1 MRTFSALCLS
11 VLVPLSAHSQPS
23 TITVLSSNATKAV
36 VEELGPQFEK
46 ASRQR
51 VVFKFGN
58 SAELKARIEKGEAFD
73 VAILTAPLVGELVTL
88 GKLTAA
94 TRTDIAR
101 AGAGMAVHSQATKP
115 DISTADALKG
125 ALINA
130 RSIAYVG
137 QGATAVI
144 MRSIFEK
151 FGLTE
156 AMHAKT
162 KLVPSAAHAVAAKEA
177 ELGFT
182 QISEILNVPGAVL
195 AGPLPPEL
203 QVYTTFQAARS
214 AATAS
219 AEAASFIKFLTTPS
233 AAAVIKTK
241 GMDPFDSRTSGSA
254 GAPLPQGE
262 APSQDRLPP
271 MTDAQLT
278 PAQRQAVADFKT
290 ARGVEI
296 SGPFYPLLRSPELMT
311 RARAMGDYL
320 RYKSALPPRLSE
332 FVILMTAREW
342 TQQYEWNAHYQIALK
357 AGVSPEVANAIGEG
371 RRPAAMSEEE
381 TILYD
386 FCQEL
391 HHNKNVSDA
400 TYARAVAKFGE
411 QAVVDTVGISGYY
424 TLLAMILNT
433 ARTPAGPSTAPTLR
447 PIPR

>member
-1 MRTFSALCLS
+1 MRAYLAAFCLLAAS
-11 VLVPLSAHSQPS
+11 PAASQS
-23 TITVLSSNATKAV
+23 LTVLSSNATKAV

-46 ASRQR
+46 TTNQKI
-51 VVFKFGN
+51 VFKFGN
-58 SAELKARIEKGEAFD
+58 SAELKSRIEKGEAFD
-73 VAILTAPLVGELVTL
+73 VAILTAPLIGELVTL

-101 AGAGMAVHSQATKP
+101 AGAGMAVHAQATKP
-115 DISTADALKG
+115 DISTADTLKG
-125 ALINA
+125 ALLNA

-151 FGLTE
+151 LGITE
-156 AMHAKT
+156 AMSAKT
-162 KLVPSAAHAVAAKEA
+162 KLVASAAHAVAAKEA

-195 AGPLPPEL
+195 AGPLPAAL
-203 QVYTTFQAARS
+203 QVYTTFQAAS

-219 AEAASFIKFLTTPS
+219 PAAAAFIKFLTAPE

-241 GMDPFDSRTSGSA
+241 GMEVQGR
-254 GAPLPQGE
+254 LPE
-262 APSQDRLPP
+262 DRLPP

-290 ARGVEI
+290 ARGVAI

-311 RARAMGDYL
+311 RTRAMGDYL
-320 RYKSALPPRLSE
+320 RFKSALPPRLSE
-332 FVILMTAREW
+332 LVILITAREW

-357 AGVSPEVANAIGEG
+357 AGVSPEVANAIAEG

-381 TILYD
+381 AILYD

-391 HHNKNVSDA
+391 HRNKNVSDA
-400 TYARAVAKFGE
+400 TYARALAKFGE
-411 QAVVDTVGISGYY
+411 QAVVDTVGITGYY
-424 TLLAMILNT
+424 TLLAMVLNT

-447 PIPR
+447 PLPR

>member
-1 MRTFSALCLS
+1 MRTLTLCFLGFALLP
-11 VLVPLSAHSQPS
+11 VNARSQ

-46 ASRQR
+46 TSKQKI
-51 VVFKFGN
+51 VFKFGN

-94 TRTDIAR
+94 TRTNIAR
-101 AGAGMAVHSQATKP
+101 AGAGMAVHAQATKP

-125 ALINA
+125 ALVNA

-144 MRSIFEK
+144 MRSIFET

-156 AMHAKT
+156 AMNAKT
-162 KLVPSAAHAVAAKEA
+162 TLVASAAHAVAAKEA

-182 QISEILNVPGAVL
+182 QISEILNVPGAML
-195 AGPLPPEL
+195 AGPLPAGL
-203 QVYTTFQAARS
+203 QVYTTFQAATS
-214 AATAS
+214 TTASPAATT
-219 AEAASFIKFLTTPS
+219 FIKFLTAPS

-241 GMDPFDSRTSGSA
+241 GMESIS
-254 GAPLPQGE
+254 
-262 APSQDRLPP
+262 SQEDRLPP
-271 MTDAQLT
+271 MSDAQLT

-311 RARAMGDYL
+311 RTRAMGDYL

-332 FVILMTAREW
+332 FVILITAREW

-357 AGVSPEVANAIGEG
+357 AGVSPDVANAIAEG
-371 RRPAAMSEEE
+371 RRPAAMSDEEA
-381 TILYD
+381 ILYD

-391 HHNKNVSDA
+391 HHNKGVSDA
-400 TYARAVAKFGE
+400 TYARAIAKFGE
-411 QAVVDTVGISGYY
+411 HAVVDTVGISGYY
-424 TLLAMILNT
+424 TLLAMVLNT
-433 ARTPAGPSTAPTLR
+433 ARTPAGQSSAPTLR
-447 PIPR
+447 PPPR